1 MSKYIIDIP
10 NGVEWGV
17 VTCRTE
23 DGFYTRDF
31 DSLEELNSDYIN
43 EHYGELQDTAYQRGL
58 NDAWECARK
67 IVCDDTCGGMSMK
80 ELVEIFN
87 KSSDAYIIRDFTA
100 QQAIEMLKAHE
111 QKKDDK
117 IGVGDEV
124 EWTGDKYIV
133 TYINYDIDTSEIT
146 DYDLLGDDGS
156 VVDHVKKCVFTK
168 TGRHFDIQSIL
179 EAMKH
184 D

>member
-1 MSKYIIDIP
+1 MSKYVIDIP

-87 KSSDAYIIRDFTA
+87 KSSDAYILRDFTA

-111 QKKDDK
+111 QKRADK
-117 IGVGDEV
+117 PIIGEVVERYLNGKRDGVGMFLGEDGDYWNCLF
-124 EWTGDKYIV
+124 WTGAIFGTFAYPSNQFKRTGTV
-133 TYINYDIDTSEIT
+133 CDI
-146 DYDLLGDDGS
+146 
-156 VVDHVKKCVFTK
+156 TK
-168 TGRHFDIQSIL
+168 IL
-179 EAMKH
+179 EAMKA
-184 D
+184 